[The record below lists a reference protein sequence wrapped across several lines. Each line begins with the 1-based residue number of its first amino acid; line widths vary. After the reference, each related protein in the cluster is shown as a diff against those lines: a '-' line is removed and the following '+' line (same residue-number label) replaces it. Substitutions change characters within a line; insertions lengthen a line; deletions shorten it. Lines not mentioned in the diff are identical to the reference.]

1 MTHRKDT
8 TMRHFVFALAAAAAA
23 GLALSGCAAKA
34 PLEADYGHSVREM
47 QKYQVYDR
55 RTLFKPNPAPVEGAD
70 PDMLNLAVQSLRT
83 EKVDRSQVSQPM
95 TINIGSQSAQ

>member
-1 MTHRKDT
+1 MTHRKDSI
-8 TMRHFVFALAAAAAA
+8 MRHLTFAAAAA
-23 GLALSGCAAKA
+23 GLALSGCAQT
-34 PLEADYGHSVREM
+34 PLEADYGNSVRQM

-55 RTLFKPNPAPVEGAD
+55 RTVFKPSAAAVEGAD

-95 TINIGSQSAQ
+95 TINIGSQSGQ